1 MKALVLARGL
11 ARRMREPST
20 DDRGLTAAQ
29 ARAAAAGRKAMMPVG
44 PAGRPFLDYVLGS
57 LADAGCGD
65 VGILV
70 APEHDEI
77 RRRYTIET
85 IPTRIRAA
93 FVVQT
98 EPRGTA
104 DAVLSARA
112 WAGTDPF
119 LVVNGDN
126 LYPVDV
132 LRALAALHEP
142 GLAVCR
148 PAELSRDSNIPPE
161 RIAAFAL
168 IDVHE
173 AGYLTRIVEK
183 PGADR
188 IAAAGARA
196 LVSMN
201 CWRFDTRIFDAC
213 RDVPMSPR
221 GELEL
226 PVAVGLAVERGVRFA
241 TVPGDGAVLDLSRR
255 SDVAEVARRLAGIEP
270 RL

>member
-20 DDRGLTAAQ
+20 DDRDLTAAQ

-44 PAGRPFLDYVLGS
+44 AGDRPFLDYVLSS
-57 LADAGCGD
+57 LADAGCRD
-65 VGILV
+65 VGLVV
-70 APEHDEI
+70 APEHDEM
-77 RRRYTIET
+77 RRRYTVEPA
-85 IPTRIRAA
+85 PTRVRLTFVIQAA
-93 FVVQT
+93 A
-98 EPRGTA
+98 RGTA
-104 DAVLSARA
+104 DAVSSART
-112 WAGTDPF
+112 WAADDPF
-119 LVVNGDN
+119 LAVNGDT
-126 LYPVDV
+126 LYPVAV
-132 LRALAALHEP
+132 LRSLATLAEP
-142 GLAVCR
+142 GLAVFR
-148 PAELSRDSNIPPE
+148 PAELIRRSNIP
-161 RIAAFAL
+161 AAHMASFAL
-168 IDVHE
+168 MDVDA

-183 PGADR
+183 PGPDR
-188 IAAAGARA
+188 LASAGDRA

-213 RDVPMSPR
+213 DDVPPSPR

-226 PVAVGLAVERGVRFA
+226 PLAVGLAVERGVRFA